1 LHSNKKHLFTEL
13 YDKVISVE
21 SGCSG
26 CGACILICPEGR
38 LIFKDHLPEQV
49 SGDKNVCPENENGKC
64 GLCTMVC
71 PRLNQEYTS
80 GNPGGLPIGKYTD
93 ILAARTTD
101 QAFKEIAQDGGIVS
115 SILKWGLVS
124 EQWSSVI
131 GYTRDET
138 WHVQPL
144 VVTDGHD
151 VQKACGSKYTFTSI
165 IDGLKRLHESG
176 LSSKPF
182 TVVGLPCHIV
192 ALRKL
197 RKLNSKYVK
206 GLELCIGLFCS
217 KAFTY
222 EGLIEN
228 KLINEMKIPITS
240 VQKMDIRKGL
250 FTVEMDSGKTYQI
263 PVKELQNYSHS
274 GCSSCYD
281 FSAERADIS
290 VGGLGIGDWT
300 IAVIRTAAGEQVLD
314 AVRSSGLIEI
324 TSAEKFPK
332 ALGLLEKLSLWKHK
346 QAVTIK

>member
-1 LHSNKKHLFTEL
+1 LKSNKKPLFSEL
-13 YDKVISVE
+13 YDRVISVE

-26 CGACILICPEGR
+26 CGACVLICPKNR
-38 LIFKDHLPEQV
+38 LAFKDYLPEQV
-49 SGDKNVCPENENGKC
+49 SGDKDVCPENKNGKC
-64 GLCTMVC
+64 GLCAVVC
-71 PRLNQEYTS
+71 PRLNQEYAS
-80 GNPGGLPIGKYTD
+80 GNPEGLPIGKYTN
-93 ILAARTTD
+93 ILAAQTTD
-101 QAFKEIAQDGGIVS
+101 PAFKEKAQDGGIVS

-124 EQWSSVI
+124 EKWLSVL

-138 WHVQPL
+138 WHIQPL
-144 VVTDGHD
+144 VVTDSSD
-151 VQKACGSKYTFTSI
+151 VLITCGSKYTFTSI
-165 IDGLKRLHESG
+165 IEGLKRLHESG

-182 TVVGLPCHIV
+182 AVVGLPCHIA

-197 RKLNSKYVK
+197 RKLKSKYVR

-228 KLINEMKIPITS
+228 KLINEMKISIAS
-240 VQKMDIRKGL
+240 VHKMDIRKGQ
-250 FTVEMDSGKTYQI
+250 FTVEMDSGEIYQI

-281 FSAERADIS
+281 FSAELADIS

-300 IAVIRTAAGEQVLD
+300 IAVVRTEAGEQVMN
-314 AVRSSGLIEI
+314 AVRLSGLIET
-324 TSAEKFPK
+324 TSAEKFPT

-346 QAVTIK
+346 QAANIN